1 MTILKSLTFT
11 ELPDNHTNPIMDRR
25 SKLVE
30 RLQNQLEVFKN
41 PKFTTKSHRW
51 VTNDEGQR
59 VRVEIQKPVKPWWFE
74 DAKGEFFMT
83 VRMGNRKIEFEKG
96 KPAIKVGPKDQIEP
110 LISNLIVATQNGE
123 LDQLLAKPQTSSK

>member
-1 MTILKSLTFT
+1 MET
-11 ELPDNHTNPIMDRR
+11 
-25 SKLVE
+25 
-30 RLQNQLEVFKN
+30 
-41 PKFTTKSHRW
+41 
-51 VTNDEGQR
+51 
-59 VRVEIQKPVKPWWFE
+59 QKPVKPWWFE

-83 VRMGNRKIEFEKG
+83 VRMGNQKIEFEKG